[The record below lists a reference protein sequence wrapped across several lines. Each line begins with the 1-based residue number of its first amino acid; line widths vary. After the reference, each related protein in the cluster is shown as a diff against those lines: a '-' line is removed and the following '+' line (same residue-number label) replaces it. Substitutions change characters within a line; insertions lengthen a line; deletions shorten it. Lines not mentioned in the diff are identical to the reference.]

1 MRAATTIRTSTQTAH
16 MAQRVIHA
24 AETAGFDSL
33 SRELGNAERFATQE
47 EERLEL
53 LAAITH
59 EMRATLAVA
68 GGSTSDMREA
78 LGPHLQLLRHLSQS
92 RMAIQ

>member
-1 MRAATTIRTSTQTAH
+1 MRAATTIRTSTQTAYL
-16 MAQRVIHA
+16 AQRVIQA

-33 SRELGNAERFATQE
+33 NRELGNAERLATQE

-59 EMRATLAVA
+59 EMRAALSGA
-68 GGSTSDMREA
+68 GGSASGVREA
-78 LGPHLQLLRHLSQS
+78 LGPHLELLRHLSES
-92 RMAIQ
+92 RMTVQ